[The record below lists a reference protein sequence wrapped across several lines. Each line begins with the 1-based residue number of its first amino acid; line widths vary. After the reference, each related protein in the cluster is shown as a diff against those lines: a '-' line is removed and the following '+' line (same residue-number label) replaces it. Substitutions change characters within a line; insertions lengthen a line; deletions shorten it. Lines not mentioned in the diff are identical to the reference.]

1 MVQKRHP
8 QGVLGPC
15 EAPWTESYELDEEVF
30 RRHIQLQLEL
40 GIDNIYVMG
49 TSGEGYA
56 VTDNQFRQIVDVFVD
71 STKHSEATA
80 MISII
85 SLSMGHIIERIKF
98 AHDQGIRMFQ
108 ITLPSWGTLTN
119 PEVQTFFKT
128 VCGSFPDSKFLHYN
142 LGRTGRILGAS
153 DYRSILEEVPNLV
166 ATKINHPDMWFMRD
180 LIVNTPELQHFVLE
194 TCYANAS
201 FYGEC
206 SLLCSFGGIAP
217 KLSRSL
223 FESGRNGDSTTA
235 FAIQARMSQ
244 MHEGFFRS
252 LGGLEDR
259 LKGSE
264 GPHMDGAFDKL
275 FANLAQPEFP
285 IRILPPYQSLNE
297 TQADQAREYFHKHC
311 TDIS

>member
-1 MVQKRHP
+1 MKFIKEQIEKALTNISLP
-8 QGVLGPC
+8 DQ
-15 EAPWTESYELDEEVF
+15 EKNIIESGAIKNIQIFGNDVELDVEINNPTLQYKKRVEVDCIKTIHDYLF
-30 RRHIQLQLEL
+30 EK
-40 GIDNIYVMG
+40 
-49 TSGEGYA
+49 A
-56 VTDNQFRQIVDVFVD
+56 VVKVN
-71 STKHSEATA
+71 
-80 MISII
+80 
-85 SLSMGHIIERIKF
+85 
-98 AHDQGIRMFQ
+98 
-108 ITLPSWGTLTN
+108 
-119 PEVQTFFKT
+119 
-128 VCGSFPDSKFLHYN
+128 
-142 LGRTGRILGAS
+142 
-153 DYRSILEEVPNLV
+153 
-166 ATKINHPDMWFMRD
+166 

-217 KLSRSL
+217 ALSRSL

-259 LKGSE
+259 LKGTE

-285 IRILPPYQSLNE
+285 IRILPPYQGLTE
-297 TQADQAREYFHKHC
+297 TQADQARGYFHHHC
-311 TDIS
+311 KDIS